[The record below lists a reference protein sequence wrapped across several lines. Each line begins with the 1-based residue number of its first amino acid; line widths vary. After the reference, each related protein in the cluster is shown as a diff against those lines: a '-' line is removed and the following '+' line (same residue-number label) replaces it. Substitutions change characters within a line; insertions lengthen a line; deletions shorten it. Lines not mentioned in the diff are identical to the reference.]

1 MYNNDIGV
9 RVVLVE
15 LLNHIVP
22 GEGTTMAMA
31 HQVYRDI
38 LLEAYKGSTDR

>member
-22 GEGTTMAMA
+22 REGTTIA
-31 HQVYRDI
+31 I
-38 LLEAYKGSTDR
+38 AY